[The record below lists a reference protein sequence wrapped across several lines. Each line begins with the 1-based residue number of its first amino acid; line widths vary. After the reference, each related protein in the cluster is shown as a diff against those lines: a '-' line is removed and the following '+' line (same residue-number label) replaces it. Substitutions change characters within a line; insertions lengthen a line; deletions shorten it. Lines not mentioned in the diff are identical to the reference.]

1 MTLRYGI
8 YPGGRAGTVSSG
20 PTDPNAAG
28 ALIERLAGSG
38 SFLVREYVHFLGR
51 APDPGVAASLGA
63 LEELSSLTFPDAWY
77 QEGGRELDLVVSYIP
92 PLADLPGWLAYLDAV
107 IDRYG
112 HLVSFL
118 QVTLEPNF
126 AIPLIDGS
134 APGVLD
140 ALTKGLPHARR
151 RLRQKGLNHV
161 AVGFSVAEPAEWL
174 GGDDPFWAYLE
185 ALPADVFAGHVD
197 YVGLGLYPDAF
208 SPVAPAGQPGDL
220 ASLTR
225 EAVEHLRRR
234 SLPRAHI
241 PDDVPI
247 HIAESGSPSGAPRG
261 VAAQAES
268 IATMIGVIEALEVSH
283 NVTHYEL
290 FSLRDADSAS
300 DQPVATLGLV
310 TTSYET
316 KPAFETYRQAVH
328 RSHCP

>member
-20 PTDPNAAG
+20 PTDPKLAG
-28 ALIERLAGSG
+28 ALIDQLAGG
-38 SFLVREYVHFLGR
+38 GPFVVREYVHFLGR
-51 APDPGVAASLGA
+51 EPDPAVAASLGV
-63 LEELSSLTFPDAWY
+63 LEELPSLTFPDAWY
-77 QEGGRELDLVVSYIP
+77 REDGRELDLVVSYIP
-92 PLADLPGWLAYLDAV
+92 PVADLPGWLAYLDAV

-112 HLVSFL
+112 HLVRFL

-126 AIPLIDGS
+126 PIPLIDGS

-140 ALTKGLPHARR
+140 ALTQGLPHARR
-151 RLRQKGLNHV
+151 RLREKGLDHV

-174 GGDDPFWAYLE
+174 GGDDAFWAYLE
-185 ALPADVFAGHVD
+185 ALPADVFAAHVD

-234 SLPRAHI
+234 SLPRARI
-241 PDDVPI
+241 LDDVPI
-247 HIAESGSPSGAPRG
+247 HIAENGSPSGARG
-261 VAAQAES
+261 MAAQAES
-268 IATMIGVIEALEVSH
+268 IATMIGVIEALEPSH

-310 TTSYET
+310 TSSYEP
-316 KPAFETYRQAVH
+316 KPAFEIYRQAVH
-328 RSHCP
+328 R